1 VDGIV
6 ISGTERAD
14 PRIDLLAT
22 SNIHFMSF
30 GRTESEHEFSW
41 VDLDFEGVAEN
52 AIDRHVS
59 RGHSCIAL
67 TVPFGDLNFGKLAY
81 NQPSCARGPQ
91 GSDQFGT
98 AGSESAW
105 AYGLIFVLQR
115 RGNPRKLT
123 HLRGSR
129 CRISARPDEGPSIT
143 PSI

>member
-1 VDGIV
+1 MI

-22 SNIHFMSF
+22 SNIPFVSF

-52 AIDRHVS
+52 CIDRLVS
-59 RGHSCIAL
+59 RGHSRIAI

-81 NQPSCARGPQ
+81 NQPPCARGPQ

-98 AGSESAW
+98 AGLEPAW
-105 AYGLIFVLQR
+105 YTVFSLSCTGEETR
-115 RGNPRKLT
+115 E
-123 HLRGSR
+123 
-129 CRISARPDEGPSIT
+129 D
-143 PSI
+143 